1 MIFSIIGWILRI
13 ISDLLN
19 IYSFLTWIPRLL
31 VTKVGRVLGK
41 IVEPYLEIFE
51 RFIPPIAGISFAP
64 VVALLVIYFV
74 NNYVLY
80 WIANIIRYV
89 FIR

>member
-19 IYSFLTWIPRLL
+19 IYTLLTWIPRLL

>member
-1 MIFSIIGWILRI
+1 MVFSIIGWILRI

-19 IYSFLTWIPRLL
+19 IYSFLIVIYTLLTWIPRLL

-51 RFIPPIAGISFAP
+51 RIISSVFLISFY
-64 VVALLVIYFV
+64 LKMNRF
-74 NNYVLY
+74 
-80 WIANIIRYV
+80 
-89 FIR
+89 

>member
-19 IYSFLTWIPRLL
+19 IYSFLIVIYTLLTWIPRLL

-41 IVEPYLEIFE
+41 IVCP
-51 RFIPPIAGISFAP
+51 RGQIPLSDPPP
-64 VVALLVIYFV
+64 VWAVGRADV
-74 NNYVLY
+74 
-80 WIANIIRYV
+80 
-89 FIR
+89 